1 MMSSRSRL
9 TGNKGNWGGGIRGKL
24 RIDEGFCPRATHKN
38 NISSPREE
46 KKRWGVV
53 VVLTK

>member
-1 MMSSRSRL
+1 MISSRSRL

-53 VVLTK
+53 VILTK